1 MFAAIVSQEKISNS
15 VTETLK
21 NWIKSQIKKKK
32 MKYKYRLGNFCSVHN
47 ETQIIL
53 NATKDSVRESCA
65 QLIYFYAAS
74 LVKPQE
80 DANGT

>member
-1 MFAAIVSQEKISNS
+1 
-15 VTETLK
+15 
-21 NWIKSQIKKKK
+21 

-74 LVKPQE
+74 LVKPREMQME
-80 DANGT
+80 HRKLAIELKV

>member
-1 MFAAIVSQEKISNS
+1 
-15 VTETLK
+15 
-21 NWIKSQIKKKK
+21 

-80 DANGT
+80 MQMEHRKLPIELKV

>member
-1 MFAAIVSQEKISNS
+1 
-15 VTETLK
+15 
-21 NWIKSQIKKKK
+21 

>member
-1 MFAAIVSQEKISNS
+1 
-15 VTETLK
+15 
-21 NWIKSQIKKKK
+21 

-74 LVKPQE
+74 LVKPREMQME
-80 DANGT
+80 HRKLPIELKV